1 MCCCQKTPTHSFR
14 WPFFFFLNN
23 GGQGQVPCP
32 SVIGA
37 GIGGVKFAKAWELS
51 QAQIPSIPRINAHQ
65 WEQSLSQDL
74 KGDTSLLTRLLKT
87 SPDQY
92 KHLFIPISS
101 KCLKAWR
108 QSCKSGH
115 SHLGKWGQ
123 RGGKVAVRV
132 LRDPSL
138 KCQRVFHTAM
148 GPGFG
153 SSSVLQLVFL
163 TVLVVTNTVSIP
175 RYGSLTYQRLFHT
188 AMGPGFSL
196 NSVCCS

>member
-1 MCCCQKTPTHSFR
+1 MLANCSIRRKTLHTRRLTKAEKFARPKKRSRSNHIWSCAAAKNHQHTHFAD
-14 WPFFFFLNN
+14 PFFFFSIMEDR
-23 GGQGQVPCP
+23 VPCP

-51 QAQIPSIPRINAHQ
+51 QAQIPSILRINAHQ

-101 KCLKAWR
+101 KGLKAWR

-132 LRDPSL
+132 FRDPSL
-138 KCQRVFHTAM
+138 KCLRVFH
-148 GPGFG
+148 
-153 SSSVLQLVFL
+153 
-163 TVLVVTNTVSIP
+163 I
-175 RYGSLTYQRLFHT
+175 
-188 AMGPGFSL
+188 AMGPGFSSS
-196 NSVCCS
+196 SVL